1 MFYETDLTLVYNND
15 DVYDIIVREFIKTKM
30 KDEEKY
36 YNWQTIVSLKC
47 FKFLAPVPEKNYIFW

>member
-36 YNWQTIVSLKC
+36 YNWQTIVL
-47 FKFLAPVPEKNYIFW
+47 

>member
-36 YNWQTIVSLKC
+36 YNWQTIVSLKY